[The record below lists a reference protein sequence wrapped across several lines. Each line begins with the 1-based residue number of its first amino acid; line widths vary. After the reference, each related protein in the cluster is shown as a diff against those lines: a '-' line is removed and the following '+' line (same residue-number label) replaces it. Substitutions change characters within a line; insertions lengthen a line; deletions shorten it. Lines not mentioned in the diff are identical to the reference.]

1 MLYFSL
7 VNFDGYFNMAAVT
20 FDTHEFVKKLKN
32 AGFSESQAEAVA
44 EAQRDSLAQALDS
57 QLATKADVSRLELK
71 LTEHEGEFKLIKWML
86 GIILGGVIA
95 LVLKAFFP
103 IV

>member
-1 MLYFSL
+1 M

-20 FDTHEFVKKLKN
+20 FDTHEFVKKLKS
-32 AGFSESQAEAVA
+32 AGFSESQAEAVG
-44 EAQRDSLAQALDS
+44 EAQSDSLAQALDS

-71 LTEHEGEFKLIKWML
+71 LTQHEGEFKLIKWML
-86 GIILGGVIA
+86 GIILGVVIA

>member
-1 MLYFSL
+1 
-7 VNFDGYFNMAAVT
+7 MATVT
-20 FDTHEFVKKLKN
+20 FDTHEFVKKLKS
-32 AGFSESQAEAVA
+32 AVFSESQAEAVA

-71 LTEHEGEFKLIKWML
+71 LIEHEGEFKLIKWML

-103 IV
+103 IA

>member
-1 MLYFSL
+1 
-7 VNFDGYFNMAAVT
+7 MAAIT
-20 FDTHEFVKKLKN
+20 FDTHEFVKKLKA

-57 QLATKADVSRLELK
+57 QLATKADISRLELK
-71 LTEHEGEFKLIKWML
+71 LIEHEGEFKLIKWML

>member
-1 MLYFSL
+1 
-7 VNFDGYFNMAAVT
+7 MAAIT
-20 FDTHEFVKKLKN
+20 FDTHEFVKKLKA

-57 QLATKADVSRLELK
+57 QLATKTDISRLELK
-71 LTEHEGEFKLIKWML
+71 LIEHEGEFKLIKWML